1 MKPQAWMPLAA
12 LCASTVLFAPAAQA
26 QSRAALVELM
36 GRYIRG
42 LLDPTITL
50 LEVHKLMYFMQE
62 IGRAH
67 V

>member
-1 MKPQAWMPLAA
+1 
-12 LCASTVLFAPAAQA
+12 
-26 QSRAALVELM
+26 M

-62 IGRAH
+62 AGEPLR
-67 V
+67 